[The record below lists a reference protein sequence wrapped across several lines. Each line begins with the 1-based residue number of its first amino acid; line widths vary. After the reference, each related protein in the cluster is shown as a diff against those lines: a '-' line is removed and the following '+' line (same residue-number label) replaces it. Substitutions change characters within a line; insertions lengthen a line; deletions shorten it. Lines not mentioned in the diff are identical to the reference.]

1 MSIQAIINADQAIV
15 GSAELAKQRQSVLVC
30 NLYKK
35 LKREGTVLGCHEFM
49 IWGHGYT
56 DTMYIKVE
64 FVAVRGRALLYSPR
78 KNVIVKRRWEKM
90 VDTGFKF

>member
-1 MSIQAIINADQAIV
+1 M
-15 GSAELAKQRQSVLVC
+15 
-30 NLYKK
+30 
-35 LKREGTVLGCHEFM
+35 LGCHEFM

-78 KNVIVKRRWEKM
+78 KDVIIKHRWEKT
-90 VDTGFKF
+90 VDTGLNFKFWKYMEIRMDYIL